1 LLGGGA
7 AAFQKNRNG
16 PSAPS
21 SVGVGIFIESR
32 KIAVSGYAEYDHSN
46 MPQLSN
52 QTRLAVIA
60 ITTALICV
68 VLIYMAL
75 TF

>member
-1 LLGGGA
+1 M
-7 AAFQKNRNG
+7 
-16 PSAPS
+16 
-21 SVGVGIFIESR
+21 GVGIFIESR

-46 MPQLSN
+46 MPQLSD

-60 ITTALICV
+60 ITTAFICA